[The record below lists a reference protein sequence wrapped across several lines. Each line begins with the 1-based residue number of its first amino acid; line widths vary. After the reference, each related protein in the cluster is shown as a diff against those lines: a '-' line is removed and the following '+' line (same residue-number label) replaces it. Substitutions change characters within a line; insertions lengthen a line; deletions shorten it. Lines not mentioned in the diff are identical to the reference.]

1 MEVSIRPT
9 SGVFPILDSSHVG
22 EARRA
27 AMSFA
32 RDAGLSETECGAVGI
47 VATELGNNLVRH
59 ARDGRLAIQW
69 LATPRG
75 NALEILSIDAG
86 PGMVAPERCL
96 QDGYSTSGTPG
107 TGLGAVKRMSTEF
120 DLYSEPG
127 RGTVI
132 VSRVLPTKSAQTAPP
147 ALVWGAYC
155 RPVAGETEC
164 GDAWD
169 ARPTGQ
175 LGRFLVVDGLGHGP
189 QAAVAARRAIETFE
203 RRSQETPQEF
213 LAAAHG
219 ALAGTRGAAAAM
231 LSVDLHTRAIRFA
244 GVGNIAA
251 TLCADSGNRGLISHN
266 GILGVQVRKFQAFD
280 YTWPADS
287 LLVMH
292 SDGLRT
298 RWSLADYPGVQLRH
312 PSVVAG
318 VLARDF
324 DRGSDD
330 LTVVVARLGGGR

>member
-1 MEVSIRPT
+1 MEVTNPPT
-9 SGVFPILDSSHVG
+9 SGVFPIVDSSHVG

-27 AMSFA
+27 AMAFA
-32 RDAGLSETECGAVGI
+32 RDGGLSETECGAVGI

-59 ARDGRLAIQW
+59 AREGRLAIQW

-120 DLYSEPG
+120 DLYSQPG

-132 VSRVLPTKSAQTAPP
+132 VSRVLSAKPAQAAPI
-147 ALVWGAYC
+147 LSWGCYC
-155 RPVAGETEC
+155 RPVAGESEC
-164 GDAWD
+164 GDGWD
-169 ARPTGQ
+169 ARQTDHS
-175 LGRFLVVDGLGHGP
+175 GRFLVVDGLGHGP
-189 QAAVAARRAIETFE
+189 QAAVAARRAIETFG
-203 RRSQETPQEF
+203 RRSQDGPQEF
-213 LAAAHG
+213 LASAHG
-219 ALAGTRGAAAAM
+219 ALAGTRGAAGAM
-231 LSVDLHTRAIRFA
+231 LSVDLQTRAIRFS

-251 TLCADSGNRGLISHN
+251 TLCTDSGNRGLMSHN

-292 SDGLRT
+292 SDGLKT
-298 RWSLADYPGVQLRH
+298 RWSLADYPGVQMRH

-330 LTVVVARLGGGR
+330 LTVLVARLGGGK

>member
-1 MEVSIRPT
+1 MEVRRPPT
-9 SGVFPILDSSHVG
+9 SGLFPVLDSSHVG

-27 AMSFA
+27 AMGFA

-96 QDGYSTSGTPG
+96 EDGYWTSGTPG

-120 DLYSEPG
+120 DLHSQPG
-127 RGTVI
+127 SGTVI
-132 VSRVLPTKSAQTAPP
+132 VSRVLSTKAAQAAAPEFS
-147 ALVWGAYC
+147 WGVFC
-155 RPVAGETEC
+155 RPVAGESEC

-169 ARPTGQ
+169 ARHTEQ
-175 LGRFLVVDGLGHGP
+175 SGRFLVVDGLGHGP
-189 QAAVAARRAIETFE
+189 QAAVAARRAVDTFE
-203 RRSQETPQEF
+203 RRSHEGPQEF
-213 LAAAHG
+213 LATAHG
-219 ALAGTRGAAAAM
+219 ALAGTRGAAGAM
-231 LSVDLHTRAIRFA
+231 LSVDLQTRAIRFA

-251 TLCADSGNRGLISHN
+251 TLCAPSGNRGLMSHN

-280 YTWPADS
+280 YTWPAES

-298 RWSLADYPGVQLRH
+298 RWSLDAYAGVQVRH
-312 PSVVAG
+312 PSVIAG

-330 LTVVVARLGGGR
+330 LTVLVARLGGGK